1 METHMQILNKVQ
13 TYFNSIEEKR
23 FYQYLIGLI
32 AIIVLVTAGIV
43 FQYYRSVRSLKREI
57 TRINEERQEIRTL
70 LEKAQIV
77 KREQK
82 EIDAILAKDENF
94 KIAGYFE
101 DIVGKLG
108 LANKKASDAQVTTAL
123 QEGKYQESVL
133 QAKFSGMTM
142 KDVTELLQEI
152 ELNKRVFTKELDITK
167 SAKKEGTID
176 ATLTIATLEPKP
188 KEAREVAE

>member
-1 METHMQILNKVQ
+1 MKILTSIQIYL
-13 TYFNSIEEKR
+13 NSIEEKR
-23 FYQYLIGLI
+23 FYQYMIGLVL
-32 AIIVLVTAGIV
+32 IILLLVAGII

-57 TRINEERQEIRTL
+57 NRINEERSEIRTL
-70 LEKAQIV
+70 LAKARIV
-77 KREQK
+77 KKEQK

-101 DIVGKLG
+101 DIIGKLG
-108 LANKKASDAQVTTAL
+108 LANKKASDAQVTTSS

-152 ELNKRVFTKELDITK
+152 ELNKRVFTKELDIVV
-167 SAKKEGTID
+167 SPKKPGTVD
-176 ATLTIATLEPKP
+176 GTLTIATLEPKP
-188 KEAREVAE
+188 REVRELAE

>member
-1 METHMQILNKVQ
+1 MKILTSIQIYL
-13 TYFNSIEEKR
+13 NSIEEKR
-23 FYQYLIGLI
+23 FYQYMIGLVL
-32 AIIVLVTAGIV
+32 IILLLVAGII
-43 FQYYRSVRSLKREI
+43 FQYYRRVRSLKREI
-57 TRINEERQEIRTL
+57 NRINEERSEIRTL
-70 LEKAQIV
+70 LAKARIV
-77 KREQK
+77 KKEQK

-101 DIVGKLG
+101 DIIGKLG
-108 LANKKASDAQVTTAL
+108 LANKKASDAQVTTSS

-152 ELNKRVFTKELDITK
+152 ELNKRVFTKELDIVV
-167 SAKKEGTID
+167 SPKKPGTVD

-188 KEAREVAE
+188 REVRELAE